1 MARGPAWPLGILSL
15 RWRAAISSSC
25 KIEQAER
32 ENIVTKDIDLRPH
45 LTRRDALALMTGA
58 LAAAVSGGE
67 GFAQTAPRRGGI
79 LHISAGANPSS
90 LDPTTGG
97 AGSDHV
103 FLYNLY
109 DTLTEWDYDTLEP
122 RPGLAESWN
131 FSDPTTLVLNLR
143 QGVTFHDGTALDADA
158 VKFNLDRNK
167 TEKRS
172 NIKADLVALA
182 SVDVTG
188 SHQVTLR
195 LANPDSALPGI
206 LSDRAGMMVSPT
218 AIKANGNLDRAPVGC
233 GAYTFDSWNDNDRI
247 VLKRNETYWKPN
259 RPYLDGIEFAIIPE
273 LTTGLRSVIA
283 GQNDFIYSLPARQK
297 PILDRAKN
305 LQVVTAP
312 TVYCVQ
318 FYMNWARPPFDN
330 LKVRQALNFAIDR
343 DAFVKAAFA
352 DVGEPARMNLPSS
365 HWAYDKSVAGLY
377 PYDPDKARKL
387 LAEAGYPGGLDV
399 EMGGYTDQ
407 DSVQREEIL
416 IEQLRKAG
424 FNVRFLNGSI
434 AEASAAFFGAEK
446 KGAALLSAWTGR
458 PDPSLTYSLMYTK
471 DSYFNAGRGDV
482 PPELTA
488 AIKASRASQDI
499 ETRRKAFSTIQ
510 RIVMEQAL
518 VAPLVLPFEIDAMTK
533 RVKGFR
539 PNLLGKPKFE
549 DVWLEV

>member
-1 MARGPAWPLGILSL
+1 MM
-15 RWRAAISSSC
+15 
-25 KIEQAER
+25 KE
-32 ENIVTKDIDLRPH
+32 IDRRPH
-45 LTRRDALALMTGA
+45 LTRRNALALTTGA
-58 LAAAVSGGE
+58 FVVAMSSGKGLAE
-67 GFAQTAPRRGGI
+67 NAPRRGGI
-79 LHISAGANPSS
+79 LRISAAANPSS
-90 LDPTTGG
+90 LDPATGG

-103 FLYNLY
+103 ILYTIY
-109 DTLTEWDYDTLEP
+109 DTLVEWDYTTLEP
-122 RPGLAESWN
+122 KPGLAESWT

-143 QGVTFHDGTALDADA
+143 KGITFHDGTPFDAEA
-158 VKFNLDRNK
+158 VKFNIERNK
-167 TEKRS
+167 TDKRS
-172 NIKADLVALA
+172 NIKADLVNVA

-195 LANPDSALPGI
+195 LAKPDAALPGI

-218 AIKANGNLDRAPVGC
+218 AIKAKGYLDRTPVGC
-233 GAYTFDSWNDNDRI
+233 GAYDFVSWTDNDRI
-247 VLKRNETYWKPN
+247 VLKRNETYWKSG

-297 PILDRAKN
+297 PILDRARN

-318 FYMNWARPPFDN
+318 FYLNWARPPFDN
-330 LKVRQALNFAIDR
+330 LKVRQALNFAVDR
-343 DAFVKAAFA
+343 DAFVKAAF
-352 DVGEPARMNLPSS
+352 GEAGEAARMNLPSS
-365 HWAYDKSVAGLY
+365 HWAYDKSVAELY
-377 PYDPDKARKL
+377 PYDPAKAREL
-387 LAEAGYPGGLDV
+387 LAEAGYANGLDV

-424 FNVRFLNGSI
+424 FNVRFANGSV
-434 AEASAAFFGAEK
+434 AEASAAFFGPEK

-471 DSYFNAGRGDV
+471 DSYYNGGRGGV

-488 AIKASRASQDI
+488 AIEASRASQDI

-518 VAPLVLPFEIDAMTK
+518 VVPLALPFEIDAMTK

-549 DVWLEV
+549 DVWLEA